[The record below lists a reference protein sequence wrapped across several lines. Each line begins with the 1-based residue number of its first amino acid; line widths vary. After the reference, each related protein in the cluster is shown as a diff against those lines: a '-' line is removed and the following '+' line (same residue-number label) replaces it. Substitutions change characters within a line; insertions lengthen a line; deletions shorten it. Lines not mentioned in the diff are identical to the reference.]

1 MRSFP
6 FTAIYAQDDFKLAL
20 ILCMIDP
27 GLGGVL
33 ALGDKGTGKTT
44 TVRGLSHLMQ
54 RTIAD
59 FPFINLPIGAT
70 EDRVLGTVK
79 LDTLINE
86 KRTEVQQGLLA
97 AAHNGILYIDEV
109 NLLNDYLMDVLL
121 DAAASGGYHLERDTV
136 SRWFDSKF
144 CLVGTMNPE
153 EGELRPQLLDRF
165 GLSVTIKTPMDR
177 IDRMQIVTRRLQFD
191 SDAPAF
197 LDKYEVQEQ
206 QLAQQIMYAREQVK
220 QVTYSDISLAS
231 IADTCIQYQ
240 VEGLRADILLLKAA
254 RAHAAFYGKKEVTR
268 EDIHRVM
275 PFVLSHR
282 SKHYSSPQNSQQ
294 ERESQSPREEKE
306 GDPINIRMS

>member
-1 MRSFP
+1 MISFP
-6 FTAIYAQDDFKLAL
+6 FTAIHAQEDFKLAL

-44 TVRGLSHLMQ
+44 TVRGLSRLMQ
-54 RTIAD
+54 RTITD

-70 EDRVLGTVK
+70 EDRVLGTIK
-79 LDTLINE
+79 LDILINE

-97 AAHNGILYIDEV
+97 AAHHGILYIDEI

-121 DAAASGGYHLERDTV
+121 DAAATGGYHLERDTV

-165 GLSVTIKTPMDR
+165 GLSVTVKTPTDKA
-177 IDRMQIVTRRLQFD
+177 DRMEIVSRRLQFD
-191 SDAPAF
+191 NDTSAF
-197 LDKYEVQEQ
+197 LGKYDAQEQ
-206 QLAQQIMYAREQVK
+206 QLAQQIIAAKELVK
-220 QVTYSDISLAS
+220 QVVYSDTILAG
-231 IADTCIQYQ
+231 IADTCIRYQ

-254 RAHAAFYGKKEVTR
+254 RAYAALYKKKEVTK
-268 EDIHRVM
+268 EDVHKVM

-282 SKHYSSPQNSQQ
+282 SKQYSATQNSQQ
-294 ERESQSPREEKE
+294 KRESQSPREEKE
-306 GDPINIRMS
+306 GDPAMIRIS